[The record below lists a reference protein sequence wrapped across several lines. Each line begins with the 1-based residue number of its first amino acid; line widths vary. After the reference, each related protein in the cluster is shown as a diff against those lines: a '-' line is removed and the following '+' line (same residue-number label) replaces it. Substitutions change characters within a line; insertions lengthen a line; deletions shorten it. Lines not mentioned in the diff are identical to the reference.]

1 MMHDKIEAL
10 AMPWAFEIQ
19 PPSAEWCKQ
28 VEAEAIRR
36 CAELERSIW
45 TQAVIEYRAQE
56 LSTLTAR
63 HYVSRLTAMLDGAE

>member
-1 MMHDKIEAL
+1 MMHDKIAAL
-10 AMPWAFEIQ
+10 GLQWAFEVQ

-28 VEAEAIRR
+28 VEAEATRQ

-56 LSTLTAR
+56 LRAMTAR
-63 HYVSRLTAMLDGAE
+63 HYIGQIREALGDE

>member
-1 MMHDKIEAL
+1 MMHQKIAAL
-10 AMPWAFEIQ
+10 ALPWALEVQ

-56 LSTLTAR
+56 LRAMTAR